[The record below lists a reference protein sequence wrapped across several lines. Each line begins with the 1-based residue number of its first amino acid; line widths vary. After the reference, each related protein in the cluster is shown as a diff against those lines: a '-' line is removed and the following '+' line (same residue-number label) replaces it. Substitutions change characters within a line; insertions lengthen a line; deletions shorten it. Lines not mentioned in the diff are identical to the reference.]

1 MLVLMVFL
9 LPLFCSKMSVCSLP
23 ETLPITSLVAYVHV
37 SVWLLFLLL
46 HLYIRRQHDVSRR
59 YGYGMFYRRT
69 VHLRRLTFYI
79 TSVGLSFFS
88 HCLWTLDQ
96 LVLWALLNLGLKLNC
111 LPRPTAPRAC
121 QCQHS
126 TSDSQFMW
134 HYCWCY
140 IKLFLD

>member
-1 MLVLMVFL
+1 MYFYNRQHDDMHICKHCQCTGVPILLCCHFDHLLFMLMFMFYTPLLCCVFQVMLVLMVFL

-88 HCLWTLDQ
+88 HCL
-96 LVLWALLNLGLKLNC
+96 
-111 LPRPTAPRAC
+111 
-121 QCQHS
+121 
-126 TSDSQFMW
+126 
-134 HYCWCY
+134 
-140 IKLFLD
+140 